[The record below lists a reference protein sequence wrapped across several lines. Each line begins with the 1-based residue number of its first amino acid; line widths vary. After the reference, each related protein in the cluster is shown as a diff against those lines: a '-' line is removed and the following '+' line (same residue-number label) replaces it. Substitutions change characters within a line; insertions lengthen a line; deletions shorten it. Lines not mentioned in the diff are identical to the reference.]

1 MCAGVNVSACG
12 DGGVCES
19 VCVRA
24 GGCSQS
30 ACVCV
35 CVCVEL
41 REEYW
46 HSQSGVSEAE
56 TPARA
61 GPCTPWEVQ
70 ICSQCL

>member
-1 MCAGVNVSACG
+1 MGTKPG
-12 DGGVCES
+12 
-19 VCVRA
+19 
-24 GGCSQS
+24 
-30 ACVCV
+30 ACVLCV

-61 GPCTPWEVQ
+61 GPCTPW
-70 ICSQCL
+70 